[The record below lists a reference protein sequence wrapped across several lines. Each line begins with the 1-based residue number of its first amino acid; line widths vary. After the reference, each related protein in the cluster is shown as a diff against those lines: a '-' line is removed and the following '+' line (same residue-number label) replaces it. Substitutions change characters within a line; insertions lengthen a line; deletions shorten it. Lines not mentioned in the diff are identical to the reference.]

1 MSEPAIRVEGL
12 SRRFGG
18 LRAVNNLSFQVAPG
32 RVCGFLGRNGSG
44 KTTTI
49 RLLLGLLR
57 PSGGKAQLLG
67 LDAQHHRA
75 ELMRRVGY
83 VGETPVM
90 PEWMTVREVAD
101 FTGSFYG
108 TWDCGRVNTLLERFQ
123 LNPQQKVGHLS
134 RGMNAQLA
142 LVLALGHNPELL
154 ILDEPAT
161 GLDVLVRR
169 SFLEGII
176 DVIQQEG
183 RTVLMSSHL
192 VHEVER
198 VADQI
203 VVVEGGKLVTSMPL
217 EELKREAMGLS
228 LEEIFVE
235 LVTGRRPN
243 VGRDS

>member
-18 LRAVNNLSFQVAPG
+18 LRAVSNLSFQVEPG
-32 RVCGFLGRNGSG
+32 CVCGFLGRNGSG

-49 RLLLGLLR
+49 RMLMGFSR
-57 PSGGKAQLLG
+57 PSGGRAQLLG
-67 LDAQHHRA
+67 LDPQHDRP

-83 VGETPVM
+83 VGEAPVM

-101 FTGSFYG
+101 FTGSFYQ
-108 TWDCGRVNTLLERFQ
+108 TWDADRVNGLLERSQ
-123 LNPQQKVGHLS
+123 LNPEQKVGHLS

-176 DVIQQEG
+176 DLIQQEG
-183 RTVLMSSHL
+183 RTVLVSSHL

-203 VVVEGGKLVTSMPL
+203 VVIEGGRLVVSKSL
-217 EELKREAMGLS
+217 EELKREARGQS
-228 LEEIFVE
+228 LEEIFVD
-235 LVTGRRPN
+235 LVSGRALN
-243 VGRDS
+243 AGRNA